1 MAENLVLATLQVNA
15 DGTITA
21 YNKTGQAAT
30 LMERQTR
37 QSVDGMERKTKTG
50 FDAINVSSK
59 RLIDGFLNLRRLI
72 SGLFIGFSVGGF
84 VFALGQ
90 MVAAQI
96 TATSWFKSLKESAE
110 DFFRALAFGESDVER
125 FSRKASEAM
134 KAAGVT
140 TAEELKA
147 RIAGLREAIEK
158 EEALLQGHSV
168 AQTKSFLRNLTTAY
182 FQPSKYLSEE
192 ALKLPPTDAQIVDF
206 KKNIVVLKAAL
217 AEATEAYNKMGA
229 AAAKAMAPAID
240 TGGPS
245 DPRSLEGLTGPSRF
259 DAPSSR
265 EAKQAAEDASD
276 AFSSVSKSLDLYLGE
291 LQAGVITQDEF
302 MVAVDRGVKTL
313 QDFGFSMTEIGT
325 IGAVQFAEDI
335 KALTADLEDLAA
347 QLELNAYYFQLVS
360 QVASAAADA
369 GLISQKRLFQV
380 RQALLAA
387 DAAQHAIYEYA
398 AAAGAAAIYDYRG
411 AALHYLAAGLYTAAA
426 AFHGVAAIKGPPTSR
441 GAGGG
446 GGGSFAQSGLQTPT
460 DTVRESAPNQQITI
474 IVEGS
479 MIGSDPNAIA
489 RWLAEITN
497 KARRDGMR
505 AA

>member
-21 YNKTGQAAT
+21 YNRTGQAAT

-110 DFFRALAFGESDVER
+110 DFFRSLAFGESDIER

-147 RIAGLREAIEK
+147 RIAGLRDAIEK

-192 ALKLPPTDAQIVDF
+192 ALNLPPTDSQIVDF

-240 TGGPS
+240 TGGQN
-245 DPRSLEGLTGPSRF
+245 DPRSLELFGGPEKFGGPPDRIAEAMKQLDFQRQETQLSSYMQEVEAGTLSWGKFNDKVETAVKRLT
-259 DAPSSR
+259 
-265 EAKQAAEDASD
+265 
-276 AFSSVSKSLDLYLGE
+276 E
-291 LQAGVITQDEF
+291 L
-302 MVAVDRGVKTL
+302 
-313 QDFGFSMTEIGT
+313 GFSMAAINT
-325 IGAVQFAEDI
+325 IEAVQFNES
-335 KALTADLEDLAA
+335 L
-347 QLELNAYYFQLVS
+347 QQQLVS
-360 QVASAAADA
+360 LDQLLQKYEMWINVLGVAAGAVSAASQA
-369 GLISQKRLFQV
+369 GIISAQAAFRIQH
-380 RQALLAA
+380 ALLASEA
-387 DAAQHAIYEYA
+387 ILRGMFEQARAVQAAVTPGEQWEVPFHQA
-398 AAAGAAAIYDYRG
+398 AAALFFA
-411 AALHYLAAGLYTAAA
+411 TA
-426 AFHGVAAIKGPPTSR
+426 AFHGIGAIA

-446 GGGSFAQSGLQTPT
+446 RGGGGSRGSSFAQSGLQTPT